1 MAGATDMENAP
12 DGRVLKS
19 DVTIAKNYLTSNQ
32 VKDLEGAVVGCF
44 DYIERIVK
52 KRQTFTME
60 QFAKSVNAFL

>member
-1 MAGATDMENAP
+1 M
-12 DGRVLKS
+12 LKS

-32 VKDLEGAVVGCF
+32 VKDLEGAVVGYF

-60 QFAKSVNAFL
+60 QFAKSVTAFL